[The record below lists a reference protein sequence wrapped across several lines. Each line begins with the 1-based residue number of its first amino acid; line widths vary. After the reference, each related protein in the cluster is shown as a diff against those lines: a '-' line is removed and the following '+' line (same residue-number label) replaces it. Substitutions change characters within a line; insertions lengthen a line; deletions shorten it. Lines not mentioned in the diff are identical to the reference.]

1 VAAPQLCCGPGPM
14 ISPVMMMDRDCA
26 LMNGMETESDTS
38 TQTTARM
45 SAPSRRIEVITGA
58 ERRRRWSWE
67 EKRAIVEESLL
78 PRISVAAVARR
89 HGIGTGQ
96 LYTWRHQL
104 SKLVGRPCFARV
116 EVAEEPAAPTCLT
129 ATAPI
134 VIEIALTDGTLV
146 RVKADV
152 DATALRCVLGV
163 LRG

>member
-1 VAAPQLCCGPGPM
+1 
-14 ISPVMMMDRDCA
+14 
-26 LMNGMETESDTS
+26 
-38 TQTTARM
+38 M
-45 SAPSRRIEVITGA
+45 SAPSRRIEVITGV

-104 SKLVGRPCFARV
+104 SELVGTPCFARV
-116 EVAEEPAAPTCLT
+116 EVAEETAAPTCLT
-129 ATAPI
+129 ATAPM
-134 VIEIALTDGTLV
+134 VMIEIALTDGTLV